1 MTDSFNKTFPKEESG
16 NKKPEK
22 KTELDE
28 IRRLLF
34 DREQTQIVQLKE
46 RLDNPKLLVKDV
58 ERVLP
63 EAIKLRSSR
72 DKEIAKA
79 LEPNIEE
86 GLRVSIKKNPQAIAD
101 TLYPVM
107 GPSIRKA
114 IYSIILNMIQSF
126 NKILEHTFSIQGLK
140 WRMESLITK
149 KPFAEIVLLNT
160 LIYQVEQ
167 VFLIHS
173 KTGLVLQHVVAKEV
187 VTQDPDLVAGML
199 TAIQDFVQDSFN
211 IEKDES
217 LDTLRIGGDRSVWVE
232 QSPHATLA
240 AVIRG
245 TPPLDVRSAFRE
257 ALNDL
262 HLLHSEALE
271 SFDGNTAPFE
281 AIKSQLESCLQ
292 FQAKEKERKISPL
305 LWLILGGIVFFAA
318 IWSFYS
324 LREHQLRAQFLE
336 RLRGEPGI
344 VVTTVEKRSGKYHIT
359 GLRDPLASDPMK
371 ILKETKLKP
380 EKTIMHWESYHSFY
394 PEFTLKRI
402 KNILSP
408 PETINLEFKN
418 GTLKVKGLASYQWF
432 VETRR
437 IVKAIPGIVNYQEDN
452 VVEADLKNIEI
463 ISEKI
468 KKQTLLF
475 HIGETEIEPDHMDI
489 LNNLATDISKLYDL
503 AQNFDKQ
510 IYIEI
515 VGHADSTGTEKTN
528 MEISLKRAN
537 NVMSIFSSKGIHAES
552 IKAIGVGSSEPIR
565 EEITDKDRKFN
576 RSVTFRVALTDN

>member
-1 MTDSFNKTFPKEESG
+1 MTDSLNKAFPKEEPE
-16 NKKPEK
+16 NKKPQK
-22 KTELDE
+22 NNELDE

-46 RLDNPKLLVKDV
+46 RLDNPRLLVKDV

-86 GLRVSIKKNPQAIAD
+86 GLRVSIKKNPKAIAD
-101 TLYPVM
+101 TLYPIM

-126 NKILEHTFSIQGLK
+126 NQILEHTFSIQGLK

-149 KPFAEIVLLNT
+149 KPFGEIVLLNT

-173 KTGLVLQHVVAKEV
+173 KTGLVLQHAVAKEV

-199 TAIQDFVQDSFN
+199 TAIQDFVQDSFK
-211 IEKDES
+211 EKDEG
-217 LDTLRIGGDRSVWVE
+217 LDTLRYRGDRSVWIE
-232 QSPHATLA
+232 QGPHATLA

-245 TPPLDVRSAFRE
+245 TPPLDVRSVFRE

-262 HLLHSEALE
+262 HLLQSEALE
-271 SFDGNTAPFE
+271 SFDGDTAPFE
-281 AIKSQLESCLQ
+281 AIKSQLEYCLQ
-292 FQAKEKERKISPL
+292 FQAKEKKRKTSPL
-305 LWLILGGIVFFAA
+305 LWLILGGVVFFTG
-318 IWSFYS
+318 IWSFSS

-336 RLRGEPGI
+336 KLHREPGI
-344 VVTTVEKRSGKYHIT
+344 VVTAVEKRSGKYHIT
-359 GLRDPLASDPMK
+359 GLRDPLASDPIK
-371 ILKETKLKP
+371 ILKETKLEP
-380 EKTIMHWESYHSFY
+380 EKTILHWEPYHSFY

-402 KNILSP
+402 KNILGP
-408 PETINLEFKN
+408 PETINLELKN
-418 GTLKVKGLASYQWF
+418 GILNVQGSASHQWF

-437 IVKAIPGIVNYQEDN
+437 IVKAIPGIANYQEDN
-452 VVEADLKNIEI
+452 VVDTDLRNIEI

-468 KKQTLLF
+468 KKRSLLF
-475 HIGETEIEPDHMDI
+475 HIGETEMEPGHMDI
-489 LNNLATDISKLYDL
+489 LNDLATDISKLFHL
-503 AQNFDKQ
+503 AQIFDKR
-510 IYIEI
+510 INIEI
-515 VGHADSTGTEKTN
+515 VGHADSTGTEKIN

-537 NVMSIFSSKGIHAES
+537 NVMSILSSKGINAES
-552 IKAIGVGSSEPIR
+552 FKTIGVGSSEPIR
-565 EEITDKDRKFN
+565 EEITDQARKFN
-576 RSVTFRVALTDN
+576 RSVTFKVVLTDN

>member
-1 MTDSFNKTFPKEESG
+1 LTDSFNKTFPKEESG

-305 LWLILGGIVFFAA
+305 LWLILGGIVFFTA